1 MSFFERTAMRYLD
14 KYIEPHLEVFS
25 DLKKDLKRSGMRKTL
40 EEYLSTSL
48 LMCIILF
55 VIELPIFSLIF
66 SLLNLGFLF
75 SFFMAIT
82 TSVLVCS
89 FFFLMFV
96 NYPKFIIRDK
106 ARSIDRTL
114 PFAGIYL
121 STIASSRLPPHRI
134 FEIFSKFK
142 EYGEISY
149 EAKRI
154 VADMKMFGLNV
165 YDSLEKAVERTPSKD
180 LRDLFWT
187 ILSTLKAGG
196 DLHTYLD
203 EKSKSFLSDYRRRL
217 DEFSQS
223 LSIYLEIYL
232 TALVLGTI
240 FFIILTSVMSGFTGM
255 VAENIIFVQF
265 FLIFLFVPLIS
276 AAFIILIKAASPGG
290 E

>member
-1 MSFFERTAMRYLD
+1 MSFFEKMAMRYLD

-25 DLKKDLKRSGMRKTL
+25 DLKIDLKRSGMRKTL
-40 EEYLSTSL
+40 EEYLATSL

-55 VIELPIFSLIF
+55 VIELPVFSLIF
-66 SLLNLGFLF
+66 SLLGLGFLF
-75 SFFMAIT
+75 SFFMAT
-82 TSVLVCS
+82 TASVLVCS

-96 NYPKFIIRDK
+96 NYPKFLIRDK
-106 ARSIDRTL
+106 SRSIERTL

-121 STIASSRLPPHRI
+121 ATIASSRLPPHRI

-142 EYGEISY
+142 EYGEVSY

-154 VADMKMFGLNV
+154 VADMRMFGLNV
-165 YDSLEKAVERTPSKD
+165 YDSLEKAIDRTPSKD

-196 DLHTYLD
+196 DLHVYLG
-203 EKSKSFLSDYRRRL
+203 EKSLSFLNDYRRRL

-276 AAFIILIKAASPGG
+276 VAFIILIKSSTPGG

>member
-66 SLLNLGFLF
+66 SLMNLGFLF

-96 NYPKFIIRDK
+96 NYPKFLIRDK
-106 ARSIDRTL
+106 ARSIDKTL

-142 EYGEISY
+142 EYGEVSY

-154 VADMKMFGLNV
+154 VADMKIFGLNV

-196 DLHTYLD
+196 DLHAYLA

-276 AAFIILIKAASPGG
+276 VAFIILIKTASPGG

>member
-1 MSFFERTAMRYLD
+1 MSSFEKLAMRYLD

-40 EEYLSTSL
+40 EEYLSTSF

-66 SLLNLGFLF
+66 SLLNLGVLF

-82 TSVLVCS
+82 TSFLVCS

-96 NYPKFIIRDK
+96 NYPKFLIRDK
-106 ARSIDRTL
+106 ARSIEKTL

-154 VADMKMFGLNV
+154 VTDMKMFGLNV
-165 YDSLEKAVERTPSKD
+165 YDSLEKAIDRTPSKD

-196 DLHTYLD
+196 DLSAYLD
-203 EKSKSFLSDYRRRL
+203 EKSKTFLADYRRNL
-217 DEFSQS
+217 DEFSHS

-276 AAFIILIKAASPGG
+276 VAFIILIKSSSPGA

>member
-1 MSFFERTAMRYLD
+1 MSFFEKIAMRYLD
-14 KYIEPHLEVFS
+14 KYIEPNLEVFS
-25 DLKKDLKRSGMRKTL
+25 DLKKDLKKSGMRKTL
-40 EEYLSTSL
+40 EEYLATSL

-66 SLLNLGFLF
+66 SLLNFGFLF

-96 NYPKFIIRDK
+96 NYPKFLIRDK

-121 STIASSRLPPHRI
+121 STIASSRLPPHKI

-142 EYGEISY
+142 EYGEVSY

-154 VADMKMFGLNV
+154 VADMKVFGLNI
-165 YDSLEKAVERTPSKD
+165 YDSLEKAIDRTPSKE
-180 LRDLFWT
+180 LKDLFLT

-196 DLHTYLD
+196 DLHVYLS

-223 LSIYLEIYL
+223 LSIYLEIFL

-276 AAFIILIKAASPGG
+276 VAFIILIKSSSPGG

>member
-1 MSFFERTAMRYLD
+1 MSFFEKMAMRYLD
-14 KYIEPHLEVFS
+14 KYIEPHLEVFT

-55 VIELPIFSLIF
+55 IIELPIFSLIF

-82 TSVLVCS
+82 ASVLVCS
-89 FFFLMFV
+89 FFFLMFI
-96 NYPKFIIRDK
+96 NYPKFLIRDK
-106 ARSIDRTL
+106 ARSIDKTL

-121 STIASSRLPPHRI
+121 STIASSRLPPHKI

-142 EYGEISY
+142 EYGEVSY
-149 EAKRI
+149 ETKRI

-165 YDSLEKAVERTPSKD
+165 YDSLEKAIDRTPSKD

-196 DLHTYLD
+196 DLHAYLN
-203 EKSKSFLSDYRRRL
+203 EKSKSFLADYRRRL

-240 FFIILTSVMSGFTGM
+240 FFIILTSIMSGFTGM

-276 AAFIILIKAASPGG
+276 IAFIILIQSASPGG

>member
-1 MSFFERTAMRYLD
+1 MSFFEKIAMRYLD
-14 KYIEPHLEVFS
+14 KYIEPNLEVFS
-25 DLKKDLKRSGMRKTL
+25 DLKKDLKKSGMRKTL
-40 EEYLSTSL
+40 EEYLATSL

-66 SLLNLGFLF
+66 SLLNFGFLF

-96 NYPKFIIRDK
+96 NYPKFLIRDK

-154 VADMKMFGLNV
+154 VADMKIFGLNI
-165 YDSLEKAVERTPSKD
+165 YDSLEKAIDRTPSKE
-180 LRDLFWT
+180 LKDLFWT

-196 DLHTYLD
+196 DLHIYLS

-276 AAFIILIKAASPGG
+276 IAFIILIKSSSPGG

>member
-1 MSFFERTAMRYLD
+1 MSSFEKMAMRYLD

-82 TSVLVCS
+82 TSVLICS
-89 FFFLMFV
+89 FFFLMFI
-96 NYPKFIIRDK
+96 NYPKFIMRDK
-106 ARSIDRTL
+106 ARSIDKTL

-142 EYGEISY
+142 EYGEVTN
-149 EAKRI
+149 EARRI

-165 YDSLEKAVERTPSKD
+165 YDSLEKAVDRTPSKE

-196 DLHTYLD
+196 DLQTYLT
-203 EKSKSFLSDYRRRL
+203 EISKGFLADYRRRL
-217 DEFSQS
+217 DDFSRS

-255 VAENIIFVQF
+255 IAENLVFVQF

-276 AAFIILIKAASPGG
+276 IAFIILIKAASPGG